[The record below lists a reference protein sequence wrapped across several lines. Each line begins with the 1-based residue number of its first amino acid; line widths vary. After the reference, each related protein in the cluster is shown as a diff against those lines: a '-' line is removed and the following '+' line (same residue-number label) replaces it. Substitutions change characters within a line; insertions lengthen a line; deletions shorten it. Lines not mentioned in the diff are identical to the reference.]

1 VAATAAGFIA
11 LSRRLEVVRLL
22 ADGREHSGEALAAA
36 LEVSRAAVWKHVR
49 QLSHWGLEVEAA
61 PGRGYRLT
69 RPVELL
75 DEAMLRSALPGV
87 ARGRLRRL
95 RIADEVESTN
105 EALLGAD
112 DLPAGRFDACLAEFQ
127 SRGRGRRGRSW
138 LAPFGS
144 GLCLS
149 VNWRFEESPAQLSAL
164 PLAIGVA
171 IRRALRDCG
180 VAGTALKWPNDL
192 LFRDRK
198 LGGVLV
204 EMLVESAGPAY
215 AVVGVGLNFSLPDT
229 VRRAIRETGIDVA
242 SLDEAGAGA
251 EALQR
256 SKVAAALLG
265 RLCESLEEFDQR
277 GFGPFQEEWS
287 EADALRGRPVRVHQ
301 GEEAREGVACG
312 IDLDGALLV
321 EIDGRV
327 ARFVAGDVSLRPAA

>member
-1 VAATAAGFIA
+1 VAAAAAGFVA

-22 ADGREHSGEALAAA
+22 ADGPAHSGEALAAA
-36 LEVSRAAVWKHVR
+36 LRVSRAAVWKHVR
-49 QLSHWGLEVEAA
+49 QLSRWGLEVEAV
-61 PGRGYRLT
+61 PGRGYRLA
-69 RPVELL
+69 RPVQLL
-75 DEAMLRSALPGV
+75 DEAIVRSALPGI
-87 ARGRLRRL
+87 ARDRLRRL
-95 RIADEVESTN
+95 RIADEVDSTN
-105 EALLGAD
+105 DALLGAD

-149 VNWRFEESPAQLSAL
+149 VNWRFEEAPAQLSAL

-171 IRRALRDCG
+171 IRRALGDCG

-192 LFRDRK
+192 LLRDRK

-204 EMLVESAGPAY
+204 ELRVESAGPAY

-242 SLDEAGAGA
+242 SLDEAGPAG

-256 SKVAAALLG
+256 STVAAALLG

-287 EADALRGRPVRVHQ
+287 EADVLRARPVRVLQ
-301 GEEAREGVACG
+301 GEEAREGIACG

-327 ARFVAGDVSLRPAA
+327 SRFFAGDVSLRLAA